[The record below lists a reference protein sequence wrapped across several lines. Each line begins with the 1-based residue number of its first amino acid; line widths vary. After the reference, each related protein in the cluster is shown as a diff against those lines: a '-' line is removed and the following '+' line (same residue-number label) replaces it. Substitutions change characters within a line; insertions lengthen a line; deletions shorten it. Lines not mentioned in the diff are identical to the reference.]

1 MRRKNVKYKINENEK
16 ILLVIES
23 SSKYTV
29 DLSDFLYKVLS
40 NVFTFTLSVK
50 VTFLV
55 CTNNALGMV
64 ISLKG

>member
-1 MRRKNVKYKINENEK
+1 MRRKNVKYKIKENEQ
-16 ILLVIES
+16 ILLVIEG

-40 NVFTFTLSVK
+40 TVFTFTLSVK

>member
-1 MRRKNVKYKINENEK
+1 MRRKKIKYKINENEK

-55 CTNNALGMV
+55 CTNNAQGMV

>member
-40 NVFTFTLSVK
+40 NVFTLSAK